1 MNKSINIRL
10 SIMMFLEFF
19 IWGCWFV
26 TMGTFL
32 SQSFN
37 SSGAQIGLAYETQ
50 SWGAI
55 IAPFI
60 IGLIADRYFDA
71 EKILALIHI
80 IGGGLLFMCSIAMG
94 FESFF
99 PYILI
104 YMILYMPTL
113 ALVNSISFRQ
123 MSDPSKEFPKIRV
136 WGTIGWVVAGL
147 VISYGVGWEASQTLE
162 YTFYLAAI
170 VSVILGVFSFTLPK
184 TPPKGKNSSSPSL
197 KEILGLDALKLLN
210 DSKYL
215 IFFISSILISIPL
228 SFYYA
233 DANLFLAYDPGNKN
247 TYLRYSYDG
256 IFPNTGEY
264 CDSKIDPQRWAR
276 MRDIL
281 GLNIKPW
288 KKHGDYILVTCQRD
302 GGWSMNGQSVI
313 EWLHLL
319 LQRLKAHTDR
329 PIMVRFHPGDKKIAK
344 HMMQLQA
351 IGHKVRFSSPS
362 VSLLKELHDA

>member
-1 MNKSINIRL
+1 MTEANFKVNAYLKAIPPGNKNPEKPKLLEYFVEGVSKSGDKAQLINSFQYEPSDVAILQGYVHPGSKHVPHLNLRRTVLEKQKSIGGR
-10 SIMMFLEFF
+10 
-19 IWGCWFV
+19 
-26 TMGTFL
+26 T
-32 SQSFN
+32 
-37 SSGAQIGLAYETQ
+37 
-50 SWGAI
+50 I
-55 IAPFI
+55 I
-60 IGLIADRYFDA
+60 
-71 EKILALIHI
+71 
-80 IGGGLLFMCSIAMG
+80 
-94 FESFF
+94 
-99 PYILI
+99 
-104 YMILYMPTL
+104 
-113 ALVNSISFRQ
+113 
-123 MSDPSKEFPKIRV
+123 
-136 WGTIGWVVAGL
+136 
-147 VISYGVGWEASQTLE
+147 
-162 YTFYLAAI
+162 
-170 VSVILGVFSFTLPK
+170 
-184 TPPKGKNSSSPSL
+184 
-197 KEILGLDALKLLN
+197 
-210 DSKYL
+210 
-215 IFFISSILISIPL
+215 
-228 SFYYA
+228 A

-319 LQRLKAHTDR
+319 LQKLKAHTDR

-362 VSLLKELHDA
+362 VSLLKELHDAYAVISHNSSPGVVSAIEGVPIFLLDPERSQAKDVANINLRNIEKPNYDFDRDGWLRRLAMSHWRLDEIRSGECWRHMKQWAKQ

>member
-1 MNKSINIRL
+1 MTEANFKVNAYLKAIPPGNKNPEKPKLLEYFVEGVSKSGDKAQLINSFQYEPSDVAILQGYVHPGSKHVPHLNLRITVLEKQKSIGGR
-10 SIMMFLEFF
+10 
-19 IWGCWFV
+19 
-26 TMGTFL
+26 T
-32 SQSFN
+32 
-37 SSGAQIGLAYETQ
+37 
-50 SWGAI
+50 I
-55 IAPFI
+55 I
-60 IGLIADRYFDA
+60 
-71 EKILALIHI
+71 
-80 IGGGLLFMCSIAMG
+80 
-94 FESFF
+94 
-99 PYILI
+99 
-104 YMILYMPTL
+104 
-113 ALVNSISFRQ
+113 
-123 MSDPSKEFPKIRV
+123 
-136 WGTIGWVVAGL
+136 
-147 VISYGVGWEASQTLE
+147 
-162 YTFYLAAI
+162 
-170 VSVILGVFSFTLPK
+170 
-184 TPPKGKNSSSPSL
+184 
-197 KEILGLDALKLLN
+197 
-210 DSKYL
+210 
-215 IFFISSILISIPL
+215 
-228 SFYYA
+228 A

-319 LQRLKAHTDR
+319 LQKLKAHTDR

-362 VSLLKELHDA
+362 VSLLKELHDAYAVISHNSSPGVVSAIEGVPIFLLDPERSQAKDVANINLRDIEKPNYDFDREGWLRRLAMSHWRLDEIRSGECWRHMKQWVKR